1 MSSSNSNSNSKL
13 YYTYDEIHRA
23 IDANANALTGAG
35 FDYIIAIGGG
45 GLIPARMLRRIVDV
59 PIIVVT
65 VKFYSDDRI
74 NDEPVIVQWDKT
86 AVSQLKGQKCLI
98 VDELYDTGST
108 LKFVINKLNA
118 DGVTDLSAL
127 MIHHKKKDA
136 GLSNMSYIS
145 TKLKHYFP
153 LMIVDDRWIV
163 YPWEAGD
170 IAEHN
175 RHAELREK

>member
-1 MSSSNSNSNSKL
+1 MSGSNTNSKL

-23 IDANANALTGAG
+23 IDANASALKGAD
-35 FDYIIAIGGG
+35 FNYIIAIGGG

-74 NDEPVIVQWDKT
+74 TDEPVIVQWDKT

-108 LKFVINKLNA
+108 L
-118 DGVTDLSAL
+118 
-127 MIHHKKKDA
+127 
-136 GLSNMSYIS
+136 
-145 TKLKHYFP
+145 
-153 LMIVDDRWIV
+153 
-163 YPWEAGD
+163 
-170 IAEHN
+170 
-175 RHAELREK
+175 